1 MAASDPQPR
10 TRVLVVSNLFPPAV
24 LGGYEVE
31 CSGVVE
37 RLRRDHEVLVLTS
50 RRGRSRAPE
59 PGVARLLDFLPR
71 RPLTRILSP
80 FHAIRAARAT
90 RKVLRT
96 FRPEVVYV
104 WNGAQIPQV
113 AIRLLELSGARMA
126 YRVCEHWFGNL
137 YETDAFMNGLRGGRW
152 SALMRFTNLF
162 PPLRVDPREPVDV
175 AVCWNSETVK
185 RMTPVPDTAR
195 AVLERVVIPATRQS
209 EAFAGLERRPAAE
222 PTIAFVGRV
231 APEKGIEV
239 IIRALSL
246 LRREHGL
253 VVSLEVVGTGEK
265 GLLRE
270 LKSLAGELGVAEQV
284 HWVGRLDTEGLQRLL
299 PSLHA
304 LVVPSTWEEP
314 APLVI
319 VEGALAGV
327 PLVASRVGGIPD
339 MVRDGEEALLF
350 PPGDEAALCEALRRT
365 LTEAEET
372 AERAKRATE
381 RVQAFRIGRYE
392 EAMDG
397 FLQAGIEALGLHTGS
412 GERTPAAADR

>member
-1 MAASDPQPR
+1 
-10 TRVLVVSNLFPPAV
+10 VLVVTNLFPPAV

-31 CSGVVE
+31 CAGIVDG
-37 RLRRDHEVLVLTS
+37 LRRENEVLVLTS
-50 RRGRSRAPE
+50 KRGRQRGVAE
-59 PGVARLLDFLPR
+59 PGVSRRLDFLPHR
-71 RPLTRILSP
+71 RRSRLLSP
-80 FHAIRAARAT
+80 LYAVRAARAT
-90 RKVLRT
+90 REVLRT

-113 AIRLLELSGARMA
+113 TIRLLELSGAKVL
-126 YRVCEHWFGNL
+126 YRVCEHWFGRL
-137 YETDAFMNGLRGGRW
+137 YETDAFMAGLRGGRW
-152 SALMRFTNLF
+152 SALMRLANLA
-162 PPLRVDPREPVDV
+162 PGLRVDPRTQVDV
-175 AVCWNSETVK
+175 GICWNSETVR

-195 AVLERVVIPATRQS
+195 PLVERVVIPATRQS
-209 EAFAGLERRPAAE
+209 EAFVGLERRPAAE

-239 IIRALSL
+239 VFKAMAL

-253 VVSLEVVGTGEK
+253 TVSLQVVGTGEP
-265 GLLRE
+265 GLIAE
-270 LKSLAGELGVAEQV
+270 LESLAGKLGITDRV
-284 HWVGRLDTEGLQRLL
+284 HWLGRQDADGLRTLL
-299 PSLHA
+299 SGVHV

-350 PPGDEAALCEALRRT
+350 PPGDEAALCEALRRS
-365 LTEAEET
+365 LTEIAET

-381 RVQAFRIGRYE
+381 RVQAFRFDRYQ
-392 EAMDG
+392 EAMDE
-397 FLQAGIEALGLHTGS
+397 FFQASVEVLD
-412 GERTPAAADR
+412 ER